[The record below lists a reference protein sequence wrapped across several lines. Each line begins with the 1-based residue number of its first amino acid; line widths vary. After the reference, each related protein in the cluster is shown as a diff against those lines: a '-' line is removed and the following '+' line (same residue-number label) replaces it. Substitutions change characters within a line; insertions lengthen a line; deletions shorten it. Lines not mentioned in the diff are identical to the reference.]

1 MLLKLKAFYLP
12 FTETQAESLKKPKE
26 DEEVRENKEYL
37 NELKHYVLDNAK
49 LTDDVKE
56 KIENS
61 VLNDNKEDF
70 DMNKIAKYL
79 SDNLDDANSKTTIV
93 AWQIIL
99 KKHGLY
105 KGNID
110 WINGPLTKKAIDE
123 FKEKSLKD
131 NENKIDVNSEFNKA
145 LISLIN
151 SGSLE
156 NKAKEGEKDK
166 NWDNRGEGE
175 KSKED
180 RNTLGEEDF
189 KNYFEWENFQQRNV
203 GDCRLLAAVDSLV
216 SFWGYEDLIRSSVK
230 IEGEKFIIKL
240 PLWDKN
246 WKEYEVPFEKLQT
259 EQKTIEGNTSIL
271 VDWKLWVKELIYAYW
286 KMTTW
291 QDTFDNFNLHWG
303 YSGDVFKDLIS
314 NENMHTY
321 CAERTISV
329 EEQKS
334 DTDWKKDKNFVNN
347 LLTVLKSFD
356 SKNDMLVLS
365 VNQSKETNN
374 DRKDQS
380 KDDYDN
386 LWAYYEGTNHTIS
399 VEKVITDDQENPTI
413 VVSNPWDSGRVYN
426 IKFNELI
433 KKSNAFQLCTKEER
447 NLTQYRWKGNGEWV
461 RRDAASSNIDK
472 VDEAKT
478 VNQIVEI
485 TWDVN
490 EKLREARGDIIVEN
504 IWENKIT
511 VKSYNQTRQ
520 VEQSKWKIIIWSWD
534 KKLSIPE
541 SEISDTFWEESN
553 SIYRLYLYW
562 AKIANMINFIENK
575 YDKNDDF
582 YLNKEWILQY
592 DRVWPIN
599 TDILKDRSQLWI
611 SKNKTKKDF
620 VNYLWTLWYKCK
632 IALK

>member
-1 MLLKLKAFYLP
+1 
-12 FTETQAESLKKPKE
+12 
-26 DEEVRENKEYL
+26 
-37 NELKHYVLDNAK
+37 
-49 LTDDVKE
+49 
-56 KIENS
+56 
-61 VLNDNKEDF
+61 
-70 DMNKIAKYL
+70 
-79 SDNLDDANSKTTIV
+79 
-93 AWQIIL
+93 L

-105 KGNID
+105 KGKID

-145 LISLIN
+145 LI
-151 SGSLE
+151 
-156 NKAKEGEKDK
+156 
-166 NWDNRGEGE
+166 
-175 KSKED
+175 
-180 RNTLGEEDF
+180 
-189 KNYFEWENFQQRNV
+189 
-203 GDCRLLAAVDSLV
+203 
-216 SFWGYEDLIRSSVK
+216 
-230 IEGEKFIIKL
+230 
-240 PLWDKN
+240 
-246 WKEYEVPFEKLQT
+246 
-259 EQKTIEGNTSIL
+259 
-271 VDWKLWVKELIYAYW
+271 
-286 KMTTW
+286 
-291 QDTFDNFNLHWG
+291 
-303 YSGDVFKDLIS
+303 
-314 NENMHTY
+314 HTY

-386 LWAYYEGTNHTIS
+386 LWAYYEGTNHAIS

-520 VEQSKWKIIIWSWD
+520 VEQSKWKIIIW
-534 KKLSIPE
+534 
-541 SEISDTFWEESN
+541 
-553 SIYRLYLYW
+553 
-562 AKIANMINFIENK
+562 
-575 YDKNDDF
+575 
-582 YLNKEWILQY
+582 
-592 DRVWPIN
+592 
-599 TDILKDRSQLWI
+599 
-611 SKNKTKKDF
+611 
-620 VNYLWTLWYKCK
+620 
-632 IALK
+632 